1 MEVNL
6 MRSMEFWKTRYELGD
21 TSGSGSRGDLL
32 NFKTE
37 FINDFIKENDIT
49 TVLDFGY
56 GDLYVAKEIN
66 VEKYTGIDIFE
77 VKDKDDFNLLNCE
90 FDEYDG
96 DGADLVMCLDVLYHI
111 LEEEQEYMRDSLD
124 KMMEKTDKFLMIY
137 AHDSEDERFETEY
150 SVHLYNSKWLQ
161 HMKTREDFE
170 LIYKQERPEPNC
182 SAQFYIFER
191 K

>member
-1 MEVNL
+1 
-6 MRSMEFWKTRYELGD
+6 MRSMEFWKSRYELGD
-21 TSGSGSRGDLL
+21 NSGSGSRGDLL

-37 FINDFIKENDIT
+37 FINNFIKENDIK
-49 TVLDFGY
+49 TVLDFGH
-56 GDLYVAKEIN
+56 GDLYVAREIN
-66 VEKYTGIDIFE
+66 AEDYTGIDIFDVE
-77 VKDKDDFNLLNCE
+77 DNEGLNLINCK

-96 DGADLVMCLDVLYHI
+96 ESADLVMCLDVVYHI

-124 KMMEKTDKFLMIY
+124 KMMEKADKFLMIY

-150 SVHLYNSKWLQ
+150 SYHLYNSKWLQ
-161 HMKTREDFE
+161 HMKTKEDFQ
-170 LIYKQERPEPNC
+170 LIYKQEKPEPNC